1 MGYFNIRKWDVKER
15 VELRNGHFFAREQ
28 IFAVLATF
36 GLSASRHAI
45 AAGLKII
52 HFSNK
57 YHLKIILGF

>member
-1 MGYFNIRKWDVKER
+1 MGYFNMERRDVKEG
-15 VELRNGHFFAREQ
+15 VESRNGHFFAREQ

-45 AAGLKII
+45 ATGLKII